1 MPLNRTAGLLLALVA
16 CGPNAGKVEAQ
27 RYVTEI
33 GPTVDRNA
41 ALARGHLE
49 LAAELRKGAL
59 DADGL
64 ATKLEQGVLP
74 EAREVVAGARALH
87 PTEPALMAAHQQLV
101 DAWTM
106 RVDAVSD
113 LTRAWH
119 AGDLAGLDA
128 AMATEQKASD
138 AELAGLLAINA
149 ALSPYQLAL
158 DPYGG
163 SGS

>member
-1 MPLNRTAGLLLALVA
+1 MPRNRSAGLLLGLLA
-16 CGPNAGKVEAQ
+16 CGPSAGQLEAQ
-27 RYVTEI
+27 RYVTDIEPSI
-33 GPTVDRNA
+33 ARNA

-49 LAAELRKGAL
+49 LAQKVRGGAL
-59 DADGL
+59 DAEGL

-74 EAREVVAGARALH
+74 EARAVVASARALH
-87 PTEPALMAAHQQLV
+87 PSEPALMAAHQQLV
-101 DAWTM
+101 DAWTL

-128 AMATEQKASD
+128 AMEADKKASD

-149 ALSPYQLAL
+149 ALSPYHLVI